1 MAFHPFISKPN
12 TEAIALSTFVY
23 GVLYFL
29 FIAVLKASMA
39 PPTLL
44 NTDIGLWG
52 NQLFMAIFGL
62 AQYVVPGLLVGYLAE
77 KSPMMHGYL
86 LGIATTALVYC
97 YASFA
102 YSDNPAQLPNTYT
115 VLYTCFV
122 AGVWC
127 SLGAVIADH
136 LRTKDPEPEQ

>member
-12 TEAIALSTFVY
+12 TEAIALSTVVY

-39 PPTLL
+39 PPTLV
-44 NTDIGLWG
+44 NTDTGLWG

-102 YSDNPAQLPNTYT
+102 YSDNPAQLPTTYT

>member
-12 TEAIALSTFVY
+12 TQAIALSTVAY
-23 GVLYFL
+23 GLLYFV
-29 FIAVLKASMA
+29 FIAMLKASMA
-39 PPTLL
+39 PATLV
-44 NTDIGLWG
+44 NTDTGLWG
-52 NQLFMAIFGL
+52 NQLFMTIFGF

-86 LGIATTALVYC
+86 LGIATTALVYT

-102 YSDNPAQLPNTYT
+102 YSDTPAQLPTSYT

-136 LRTKDPEPEQ
+136 LRTHKQEKK